1 MRAYGRRHRRWAKRH
16 AEPLM
21 LVANDGYAADVLA
34 ALGRLLFRHRS
45 ALAPFTT
52 ALTLAAAG
60 LVLHLSHRAW
70 WPLVLGGTVVT
81 MLTVAVTGAPFRADR
96 ASERVY
102 AAATTGAAGGWLA
115 AATAFG
121 PWRSPL
127 PTLLVLGVLLG
138 GLPWWTHRRR
148 RMRVRVDRSIQA
160 WPEIAEAI
168 GLAGS
173 RVLSAVVDLW
183 GWRARC
189 SLRAGQTV
197 SDVIAHVP
205 AIESGLGTRPG
216 AVRVE
221 PDPAH
226 AGRFL
231 MRVLADDPHATAIPY
246 PGASVRRVADPVA
259 LGVFEDGSP
268 VRVSLLRRNGLIG
281 GVVGSGKS
289 GVLNVIIASLAACPD
304 VVLWGID
311 LKGGMELRPW
321 APCFDR
327 LATTPAEA
335 AALMRDAVRIVE
347 ARARALGHQSAR
359 LWEPQSDAPA
369 LVLVVD
375 EYAELTE
382 HAPTAAES
390 ADSLARLGRAVA
402 VTLLAATQ
410 RPSQQAMGHGAVR
423 SQMDVRVCLRV
434 RERRDADLILGQG
447 MLAAGWHAHTLDAP
461 GKFLLSAPGHDHPRR
476 ARAYLIT
483 DDDVTREAARW
494 APQRPA
500 LDELSAD
507 AIGGVQQPSTD
518 AEQADPDIVDAEI
531 VDEPADPETTLWM
544 ALREAP
550 DEGLTVPELMMIT
563 GMGRTWIYD
572 RLQSHAATNRASQ
585 ATRGRWRATEP
596 HRDRPVA

>member
-1 MRAYGRRHRRWAKRH
+1 MRAYGRRHRRWTKRH

-21 LVANDGYAADVLA
+21 IVADTGSATEVLA
-34 ALGRLLFRHRS
+34 ALGRLLFRYRS

-52 ALTLAAAG
+52 ALTLAAAA
-60 LVLHLSHRAW
+60 LVLHVSHRAW
-70 WPLVLGGTVVT
+70 WPLILGATVV
-81 MLTVAVTGAPFRADR
+81 MVLTAAATGAPFHADR
-96 ASERVY
+96 VSERVY
-102 AAATTGAAGGWLA
+102 AATATGAAGGWLV
-115 AATAFG
+115 AATALG

-127 PTLLVLGVLLG
+127 PTLLALGVLAG

-231 MRVLADDPHATAIPY
+231 MRVVAEDPHAEAIAY
-246 PGASVRRVADPVA
+246 PGASTRRAAEPMA
-259 LGVFEDGSP
+259 LGVFEDGTA
-268 VRVSLLRRNGLIG
+268 VRVSLLRRNALIG

-321 APCFDR
+321 ASCFDR

-347 ARARALGHQSAR
+347 ARAHALGRQSAR
-359 LWEPQSDAPA
+359 LWEPRPNAPA

-375 EYAELTE
+375 EYAELIE

-423 SQMDVRVCLRV
+423 SQMDVRICLRV

-447 MLAAGWHAHTLDAP
+447 MLAAGWHAHTLNAP

-476 ARAYLIT
+476 ARAYLLT
-483 DDDVTREAARW
+483 DNDVTRETARW
-494 APQRPA
+494 APARPA
-500 LDELSAD
+500 LDPLSAE
-507 AIGGVQQPSTD
+507 AANAPQRA
-518 AEQADPDIVDAEI
+518 AEDTETDIVDAEI
-531 VDEPADPETTLWM
+531 VDEPADPETTLWT

-572 RLQSHAATNRASQ
+572 RLQSHAAANRAVQ
-585 ATRGRWRATEP
+585 VARGRWRATEP
-596 HRDRPVA
+596 HRDRPAA